1 MLSLVRFGFARLCK
15 MNVFYLFSCDKFS
28 IPIALA
34 AFFLREFV
42 LLFLGKGGFSED
54 PIAAYAVTFL
64 FYCLLCSGT
73 EMAWS
78 RAVTAAT
85 GIDRS

>member
-1 MLSLVRFGFARLCK
+1 MLSLLRYGFATLCK
-15 MNVFYLFSCDKFS
+15 LNVFYFLLCDKFS

-34 AFFLREFV
+34 AFFLCESV
-42 LLFLGKGGFSED
+42 LLFLGKLDFSED
-54 PIAAYAVTFL
+54 PIAACAVTFL

-85 GIDRS
+85 GTDRS